1 MTLVL
6 YNLISNS
13 VRNSTSG
20 LIRIKCRLLTVSDA
34 RQRIDNYLSKMQE
47 CEQADSLAKY
57 KINLENNFEAEN
69 QRVALLESV
78 YS

>member
-1 MTLVL
+1 
-6 YNLISNS
+6 
-13 VRNSTSG
+13 
-20 LIRIKCRLLTVSDA
+20 
-34 RQRIDNYLSKMQE
+34 MQE